1 MNSALLIPLFL
12 GAISILQGAINKQ
25 ISGKLGIIQ
34 TALIGNAVTLL
45 VCFLVYFYAKKNN
58 DQLPE
63 IMRIKP
69 SILTYEWWYIFPAV
83 FGFFIV
89 AGMPLAISKIGAAKV
104 TVGLIAAQMITSSLW
119 DVFVENLPFNTPKA
133 MGILF
138 AILSVVCVQMS
149 K

>member
-1 MNSALLIPLFL
+1 MNVALLIPLFL

-25 ISGKLGIIQ
+25 IAGRLGIIQ
-34 TALIGNAVTLL
+34 TALIGNAVTLII
-45 VCFLVYFYAKKNN
+45 CIMVYFYAKKNN
-58 DQLPE
+58 DHLPE
-63 IMRIKP
+63 IMRIK
-69 SILTYEWWYIFPAV
+69 SHILTYEWWFIFPAI

-89 AGMPLAISKIGAAKV
+89 AGMPLAISKLGAAKV

-133 MGILF
+133 LGILF
-138 AILSVVCVQMS
+138 AIISVVCVQMS